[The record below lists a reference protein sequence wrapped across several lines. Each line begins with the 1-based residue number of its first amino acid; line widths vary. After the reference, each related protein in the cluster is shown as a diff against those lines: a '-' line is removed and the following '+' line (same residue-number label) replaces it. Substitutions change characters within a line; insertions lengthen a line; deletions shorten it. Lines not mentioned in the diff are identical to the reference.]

1 MLFKIHY
8 ICPLFI
14 VFTMLRFIQYN
25 WWIVLIFFVYSAVA
39 QNSKTSLEKKKKKLE
54 QEIQLINQMLKE
66 TSINKKLSISQIII
80 LKKKLEMRE
89 ELIQTI
95 QQEIAKTNNEIEK
108 TNQNIDALQKDLKK
122 LKSEYARMLQL
133 AQKKHSFKNFD
144 DLIFLFSA
152 QDFYQAYQRLK
163 YIQEYS
169 RYREKQGKEIIAH
182 QKKLEEQ
189 VQLLQQQLAEKQQL
203 LGQEEQ
209 EKQTLAQEK
218 QEEEQELQQI
228 QKKEKELRAEL
239 EKKKKQAQE
248 LQLAIKKLIEEE
260 IKRKKE
266 EAEKMAKLKAEKEK
280 EKTSIKIKEK
290 NKESEKP
297 MVPILSKEAEITGN
311 NFELNKGKLPW
322 PISSGFI
329 CANYGEYEHPAI
341 KGFVMFNNGIE
352 LCSNQPMKVHSV
364 FNGEVTGIALSPMGG
379 KLVIIR
385 HGEYLTVY
393 SNLQEVYVKQGDKV
407 NAKQVIGTVM
417 YNTDENKYSLNFQV
431 WKGQK
436 TMDPKG
442 WLAN

>member
-1 MLFKIHY
+1 MRLILVY
-8 ICPLFI
+8 ISFLLI
-14 VFTMLRFIQYN
+14 VFSHFS
-25 WWIVLIFFVYSAVA
+25 FG
-39 QNSKTSLEKKKKKLE
+39 QNSKASLEKKKKKIE
-54 QEIQLINQMLKE
+54 QEIALINDMLKE
-66 TSINKKLSISQIII
+66 TSVSKKLSISQIII

-89 ELIQTI
+89 ELIRTI
-95 QQEIAKTNNEIEK
+95 QQELNKLNDEIIL
-108 TNQNIDALQKDLKK
+108 TQQNISYLNAELTK
-122 LKSEYARMLQL
+122 LKNDYARMLQH
-133 AQKKHSFKNFD
+133 AQKKQTYKGLD
-144 DLIFLFSA
+144 DLLFLLSA
-152 QDFYQAYQRLK
+152 DDFYQAYQRFK
-163 YIQEYS
+163 YIQDYS
-169 RYREKQGKEIIAH
+169 RFREKQGREIIQH
-182 QKKLEEQ
+182 QKKLQEQ
-189 VQLLQQQLAEKQQL
+189 LALLQEQLNQKQQL
-203 LGQEEQ
+203 LSQEEA
-209 EKQTLAQEK
+209 EKETLAKER
-218 QEEEQELQQI
+218 EEEEKELQEI

-266 EAEKMAKLKAEKEK
+266 EAEKLAKMKEEKAKENKAITEKKNEKKETNIAEKP
-280 EKTSIKIKEK
+280 SV
-290 NKESEKP
+290 P
-297 MVPILSKEAEITGN
+297 MLSKEAELIGT

-322 PISSGFI
+322 PISTGFI

-352 LCSNQPMKVHSV
+352 LCTQQPVKVQAV

-407 NAKQVIGTVM
+407 NAKQTIGTVM
-417 YNTDENKYSLNFQV
+417 RNEDGNNYSLNFQI

-436 TMDPKG
+436 TLDPKL

>member
-1 MLFKIHY
+1 MRLILVY
-8 ICPLFI
+8 IFFLLI
-14 VFTMLRFIQYN
+14 VFSHS
-25 WWIVLIFFVYSAVA
+25 FFG
-39 QNSKTSLEKKKKKLE
+39 QNSKASLEKKKKKIE
-54 QEIQLINQMLKE
+54 QEIALINDMLKE
-66 TSINKKLSISQIII
+66 TSVSKKLSISQIII

-89 ELIQTI
+89 ELIRTI
-95 QQEIAKTNNEIEK
+95 QQELNKLNDEIIL
-108 TNQNIDALQKDLKK
+108 TQQNISSLNAELTK
-122 LKSEYARMLQL
+122 LKNDYARMLQH
-133 AQKKHSFKNFD
+133 AQKKQTYKGLD
-144 DLIFLFSA
+144 DLLFLLSA
-152 QDFYQAYQRLK
+152 DDFYQAYQRFK
-163 YIQEYS
+163 YIQDYS
-169 RYREKQGKEIIAH
+169 RFREKQGREIIQH
-182 QKKLEEQ
+182 QKKLQEQ
-189 VQLLQQQLAEKQQL
+189 LALLQEQLNQKQQL
-203 LGQEEQ
+203 LSQEEA
-209 EKQTLAQEK
+209 EKETLAKER
-218 QEEEQELQQI
+218 EEEEKELQEI

-266 EAEKMAKLKAEKEK
+266 EAEKLAKMKEEKAKENKAITEKKNEKKETNIAEKP
-280 EKTSIKIKEK
+280 SV
-290 NKESEKP
+290 P
-297 MVPILSKEAEITGN
+297 MLSKEAELIGT

-322 PISSGFI
+322 PISTGFI

-352 LCSNQPMKVHSV
+352 LCTQQPVKVQAV

-407 NAKQVIGTVM
+407 NAKQTIGTVM
-417 YNTDENKYSLNFQV
+417 RNEDGNNYSLNFQI

-436 TMDPKG
+436 TLDPKL

>member
-1 MLFKIHY
+1 MLTF
-8 ICPLFI
+8 LFALFAFPI
-14 VFTMLRFIQYN
+14 L
-25 WWIVLIFFVYSAVA
+25 A
-39 QNSKTSLEKKKKKLE
+39 QNTSKSKLEKKKKKLE
-54 QEIQLINQMLKE
+54 EEIQLINQMLKE
-66 TSINKKLSISQIII
+66 TSVNKKLSISQIII

-89 ELIQTI
+89 ELIYTI
-95 QQEIAKTNNEIEK
+95 QQEIAKINNEIDA
-108 TNQNIDALQKDLKK
+108 TNKRINELQGELKK
-122 LKSEYARMLQL
+122 LKDDYAKMIRYAHIKQTSQGL
-133 AQKKHSFKNFD
+133 N
-144 DLIFLFSA
+144 DLVFLFSSH
-152 QDFYQAYQRLK
+152 DFFQAYQRLK

-169 RYREKQGKEIIAH
+169 RYRKKQADEIVNH
-182 QKKLEEQ
+182 QKKLQEQ
-189 VQLLQQQLAEKQQL
+189 VILLQQQIKEKQQL
-203 LGQEEQ
+203 LQQEEQ
-209 EKQTLAQEK
+209 QKQILTQEK
-218 QEEEQELQQI
+218 QEEEQELSQI
-228 QKKEKELRAEL
+228 QKRERELKSEL

-266 EAEKMAKLKAEKEK
+266 EAEKLAKIKAEKEK
-280 EKTSIKIKEK
+280 EKQKNIEIKNEKDISKEK
-290 NKESEKP
+290 KEKP

-322 PISSGFI
+322 PITSGFI

-352 LCSNQPMKVHSV
+352 LCTSQQTKVQAV
-364 FNGEVTGIALSPMGG
+364 FNGEVTGIALSPIGG

-417 YNTDENKYSLNFQV
+417 YNEDENKYSLNFQV
-431 WKGQK
+431 WKGQN
-436 TMDPKG
+436 TLDPKN

>member
-1 MLFKIHY
+1 MRLILIY
-8 ICPLFI
+8 ISFL
-14 VFTMLRFIQYN
+14 
-25 WWIVLIFFVYSAVA
+25 LIIFGSSSFG

-54 QEIQLINQMLKE
+54 KEIDLINNMLKE
-66 TSINKKLSISQIII
+66 TTVSKKISISQIII

-89 ELIQTI
+89 ELIRTI
-95 QQEIAKTNNEIEK
+95 QQELNKLNNEITQTQQTISSLNAEL
-108 TNQNIDALQKDLKK
+108 TK
-122 LKSEYARMLQL
+122 LKNDYAKMLQH
-133 AQKKHSFKNFD
+133 AQKKQPYKGLD
-144 DLIFLFSA
+144 DLLFLLSA
-152 QDFYQAYQRLK
+152 DDFYQAYQRFK

-169 RYREKQGKEIIAH
+169 RFREKQGREIIQH
-182 QKKLEEQ
+182 QNK
-189 VQLLQQQLAEKQQL
+189 LQQQLAILEEQLNQKQQL
-203 LGQEEQ
+203 LSQEEV
-209 EKQTLAQEK
+209 EKETLAKER
-218 QEEEQELQQI
+218 EEEEKELQQI

-266 EAEKMAKLKAEKEK
+266 EAEKLAKMKEEKAKENKAIAEKKSK
-280 EKTSIKIKEK
+280 EKKEP
-290 NKESEKP
+290 NIIEKP
-297 MVPILSKEAEITGN
+297 SVPILSKEAELIGT

-352 LCSNQPMKVHSV
+352 LCTQHPVKVQAV

-385 HGEYLTVY
+385 HGQYLTVY

-407 NAKQVIGTVM
+407 NAKQTIGTVM
-417 YNTDENKYSLNFQV
+417 HNDDGNNYSLNFQI

-436 TMDPKG
+436 TLDPKL
-442 WLAN
+442 WLVN

>member
-1 MLFKIHY
+1 MFSIRIKYLLVSILALF
-8 ICPLFI
+8 LFP
-14 VFTMLRFIQYN
+14 V
-25 WWIVLIFFVYSAVA
+25 SA
-39 QNSKTSLEKKKKKLE
+39 QNSSKSHLEKKKKRLE

-89 ELIQTI
+89 ELIYTI
-95 QQEIAKTNNEIEK
+95 QQEITKINNEIDA
-108 TNQNIDALQKDLKK
+108 TNKRINELRGELKK
-122 LKSEYARMLQL
+122 LKDEYARMIRY
-133 AQKKHSFKNFD
+133 AQIKQTSQGLD
-144 DLIFLFSA
+144 DLVFLFSSR
-152 QDFYQAYQRLK
+152 DFFQAYQRLK
-163 YIQEYS
+163 YIQEYT
-169 RYREKQGKEIIAH
+169 RYRKKQADEIVMH
-182 QKKLEEQ
+182 QKKLQEQ
-189 VQLLQQQLAEKQQL
+189 IILLQQQIEEKQQL
-203 LGQEEQ
+203 LQQEEQ
-209 EKQTLAQEK
+209 QKQILTQEK
-218 QEEEQELQQI
+218 QEEEQELSQI
-228 QKKEKELRAEL
+228 QKKEKELKSEL

-266 EAEKMAKLKAEKEK
+266 EAEKLAKMKAEKEK
-280 EKTSIKIKEK
+280 EKQKSSENKEKVSSKEKEK
-290 NKESEKP
+290 NL
-297 MVPILSKEAEITGN
+297 VPILSKEAEITGN

-352 LCSNQPMKVHSV
+352 LCASQQMKVQSV

-417 YNTDENKYSLNFQV
+417 YNEDENKYSLNFQV
-431 WKGQK
+431 WKGQS
-436 TMDPKG
+436 TLDPKN

>member
-1 MLFKIHY
+1 MLTL
-8 ICPLFI
+8 LFALF
-14 VFTMLRFIQYN
+14 VFPIL
-25 WWIVLIFFVYSAVA
+25 A
-39 QNSKTSLEKKKKKLE
+39 QNTSKSKLEKKKKKLE

-66 TSINKKLSISQIII
+66 TSVNKKLSISQIII

-89 ELIQTI
+89 ELIATI
-95 QQEIAKTNNEIEK
+95 QQEINKLNNEIDI
-108 TNQNIDALQKDLKK
+108 TNNRINELQGELKK
-122 LKSEYARMLQL
+122 LKDEYAKMIRY
-133 AQKKHSFKNFD
+133 AQIKQTSQGLD
-144 DLIFLFSA
+144 DLVFLFSS
-152 QDFYQAYQRLK
+152 QDFFQAYQRLK

-169 RYREKQGKEIIAH
+169 RYRKKQADEIVMH
-182 QKKLEEQ
+182 QKKLQEQ
-189 VQLLQQQLAEKQQL
+189 VLLLQQQLEEKQQL
-203 LGQEEQ
+203 LGQEEEQ
-209 EKQTLAQEK
+209 KQILAQEK
-218 QEEEQELQQI
+218 QEEEQELSQI
-228 QKKEKELRAEL
+228 QKKERELKAEL

-266 EAEKMAKLKAEKEK
+266 EAEKLAKMKAEKEK
-280 EKTSIKIKEK
+280 EKQKITEVKKEK
-290 NKESEKP
+290 NIGKEKEKS

-352 LCSNQPMKVHSV
+352 LCASQQMKVQSV

-417 YNTDENKYSLNFQV
+417 YNEDENKYSLNFQV
-431 WKGQK
+431 WKGQN
-436 TMDPKG
+436 TLDPKN

>member
-1 MLFKIHY
+1 MFSIRIKYLSVSILALF
-8 ICPLFI
+8 LFP
-14 VFTMLRFIQYN
+14 V
-25 WWIVLIFFVYSAVA
+25 SA
-39 QNSKTSLEKKKKKLE
+39 QNSSKSHLEKKKKRLE

-89 ELIQTI
+89 ELIYTI
-95 QQEIAKTNNEIEK
+95 QQEITKINNEIDA
-108 TNQNIDALQKDLKK
+108 TNKRINELRGELKK
-122 LKSEYARMLQL
+122 LKDEYARMIRY
-133 AQKKHSFKNFD
+133 AQIKQTSQGLD
-144 DLIFLFSA
+144 DLVFLFSSR
-152 QDFYQAYQRLK
+152 DFFQAYQRLK
-163 YIQEYS
+163 YIQEYT
-169 RYREKQGKEIIAH
+169 RYRKKQADEIVMH
-182 QKKLEEQ
+182 QKKLQEQ
-189 VQLLQQQLAEKQQL
+189 IILLQQQIEEKQQL
-203 LGQEEQ
+203 LQQEEQ
-209 EKQTLAQEK
+209 QKQILTQEK
-218 QEEEQELQQI
+218 QEEEQELSQI
-228 QKKEKELRAEL
+228 QKKEKELKSEL

-266 EAEKMAKLKAEKEK
+266 EAEKLAKMKAEKEK
-280 EKTSIKIKEK
+280 EKQKSSENKEKVSSKEKEK
-290 NKESEKP
+290 NL
-297 MVPILSKEAEITGN
+297 VPILSKEAEITGN

-352 LCSNQPMKVHSV
+352 LCASQQMKVQSV

-417 YNTDENKYSLNFQV
+417 YNEDENKYSLNFQV
-431 WKGQK
+431 WKGQS
-436 TMDPKG
+436 TLDPKN

>member
-1 MLFKIHY
+1 MRLILVY
-8 ICPLFI
+8 IFFLLI
-14 VFTMLRFIQYN
+14 VFSHS
-25 WWIVLIFFVYSAVA
+25 FFG
-39 QNSKTSLEKKKKKLE
+39 QNSKASLEKKKKKIE
-54 QEIQLINQMLKE
+54 QEIALINDMLKE
-66 TSINKKLSISQIII
+66 TSVSKKLSISQIII

-89 ELIQTI
+89 ELIRTI
-95 QQEIAKTNNEIEK
+95 QQELNKLNDEIIL
-108 TNQNIDALQKDLKK
+108 TQQNISYLNAELTK
-122 LKSEYARMLQL
+122 LKNDYARMLQH
-133 AQKKHSFKNFD
+133 AQKKQTYKGLD
-144 DLIFLFSA
+144 DLLFLLSA
-152 QDFYQAYQRLK
+152 DDFYQAYQRFK
-163 YIQEYS
+163 YIQDYS
-169 RYREKQGKEIIAH
+169 RFREKQGREIIQH
-182 QKKLEEQ
+182 QKKLQEQ
-189 VQLLQQQLAEKQQL
+189 LALLQEQLNQKQQL
-203 LGQEEQ
+203 LSQEEA
-209 EKQTLAQEK
+209 EKETLAKER
-218 QEEEQELQQI
+218 EEEEKELQEI

-266 EAEKMAKLKAEKEK
+266 EAEKLAKMKEEKAKENKAITEKKNEKKETNIAEKP
-280 EKTSIKIKEK
+280 SV
-290 NKESEKP
+290 P
-297 MVPILSKEAEITGN
+297 MLSKEAELIGT

-322 PISSGFI
+322 PISTGFI

-352 LCSNQPMKVHSV
+352 LCTQQPVKVQAV

-407 NAKQVIGTVM
+407 NAKQTIGTVM
-417 YNTDENKYSLNFQV
+417 RNEDGNNYSLNFQI

-436 TMDPKG
+436 TLDPKL

>member
-1 MLFKIHY
+1 M
-8 ICPLFI
+8 
-14 VFTMLRFIQYN
+14 RFSYKTY
-25 WWIVLIFFVYSAVA
+25 FFVIILFFPFVFLFA
-39 QNSKTSLEKKKKKLE
+39 QNNSKSNLEKKKKKLE

-66 TSINKKLSISQIII
+66 TSVNKKLSISQIII

-95 QQEIAKTNNEIEK
+95 NQELNKINSEIQT
-108 TNQNIDALQKDLKK
+108 TNQTIDALQKDLKK
-122 LKSEYARMLQL
+122 LKAEYVRMLQH
-133 AQKKHSFKNFD
+133 AQRKQSSKGLDELLF
-144 DLIFLFSA
+144 IFSA

-169 RYREKQGKEIIAH
+169 RYRQKQGREIIAH
-182 QKKLEEQ
+182 QQKLQEQ
-189 VQLLQQQLAEKQQL
+189 IKLLQQQLDEKQKL
-203 LGQEEQ
+203 LEQEEQ
-209 EKQTLAQEK
+209 EKQLLAQEK

-228 QKKEKELRAEL
+228 QKKEKELRVEL

-266 EAEKMAKLKAEKEK
+266 EAEKLAKMKAEKEK
-280 EKTSIKIKEK
+280 EKTMVKEKEK
-290 NKESEKP
+290 NKSSEKSL
-297 MVPILSKEAEITGN
+297 VPILSKEAEITGN
-311 NFELNKGKLPW
+311 NFEINKGKLPW
-322 PISSGFI
+322 PIASGFI

-352 LCSNQPMKVHSV
+352 LCANQPIKVQAV

-393 SNLQEVYVKQGDKV
+393 SNLQEVYVKQGDKIQ
-407 NAKQVIGTVM
+407 AKQVIGTVM
-417 YNTDENKYSLNFQV
+417 YNEDENKYSLNFQV
-431 WKGQK
+431 WKGQS
-436 TMDPKG
+436 TLDPKN
-442 WLAN
+442 WLVN

>member
-1 MLFKIHY
+1 MFSIRIKYLSAFV
-8 ICPLFI
+8 LAFFI
-14 VFTMLRFIQYN
+14 FSL
-25 WWIVLIFFVYSAVA
+25 SA
-39 QNSKTSLEKKKKKLE
+39 QNTSKSHLEKKKKKLE

-66 TSINKKLSISQIII
+66 TSVNKKLSISQIII

-89 ELIQTI
+89 ELITTI
-95 QQEIAKTNNEIEK
+95 QQEINKLNNEIDA
-108 TNQNIDALQKDLKK
+108 TNRRINELQGELKK
-122 LKSEYARMLQL
+122 LKDEYAKMIRY
-133 AQKKHSFKNFD
+133 AQIKQASQGLD
-144 DLIFLFSA
+144 DLVFLFSSR
-152 QDFYQAYQRLK
+152 DFFQAYQRLK

-169 RYREKQGKEIIAH
+169 RYRKKQADEIVMH
-182 QKKLEEQ
+182 QKKLQEQ
-189 VQLLQQQLAEKQQL
+189 ILLLQQQLEEKQQL
-203 LGQEEQ
+203 LGQEEEQ
-209 EKQTLAQEK
+209 KQILAQEK
-218 QEEEQELQQI
+218 QEEEQELSQI
-228 QKKEKELRAEL
+228 QKKERELKSEL

-266 EAEKMAKLKAEKEK
+266 EAEKMAKMKAEKEK
-280 EKTSIKIKEK
+280 EKQKSIESKEKVSGKEKEK
-290 NKESEKP
+290 NL
-297 MVPILSKEAEITGN
+297 VPILSKEAEITGN

-352 LCSNQPMKVHSV
+352 LCASQQMKVQSV

-417 YNTDENKYSLNFQV
+417 YNEDENKYSLNFQV
-431 WKGQK
+431 WKGQS
-436 TMDPKG
+436 TLDPKN
-442 WLAN
+442 WLVN

>member
-1 MLFKIHY
+1 MRLILVY
-8 ICPLFI
+8 ISFLLI
-14 VFTMLRFIQYN
+14 VFIHSSFG
-25 WWIVLIFFVYSAVA
+25 
-39 QNSKTSLEKKKKKLE
+39 QNSKTSLEKKKKKIE
-54 QEIQLINQMLKE
+54 QEIALINDMLKE
-66 TSINKKLSISQIII
+66 TSVSKKLSISQIII

-89 ELIQTI
+89 ELIRTI
-95 QQEIAKTNNEIEK
+95 QQELNKLNDEIIL
-108 TNQNIDALQKDLKK
+108 TQQNISSLNAELTK
-122 LKSEYARMLQL
+122 LKNDYARMLQH
-133 AQKKHSFKNFD
+133 AQKKQTYKGLD
-144 DLIFLFSA
+144 DLLFLLSA
-152 QDFYQAYQRLK
+152 DDFYQAYQRFK
-163 YIQEYS
+163 YIQDYS
-169 RYREKQGKEIIAH
+169 RFREKQGREIIQH
-182 QKKLEEQ
+182 QKKLQEQ
-189 VQLLQQQLAEKQQL
+189 LALLQEQLNQKQQL
-203 LGQEEQ
+203 LSQEEA
-209 EKQTLAQEK
+209 EKETLAKER
-218 QEEEQELQQI
+218 EEEEKELQEI

-266 EAEKMAKLKAEKEK
+266 EAEKLAKMKEEKAKENKAITEKKNEKKETNIAEKP
-280 EKTSIKIKEK
+280 SV
-290 NKESEKP
+290 P
-297 MVPILSKEAEITGN
+297 MLSKEAELIGT

-322 PISSGFI
+322 PISTGFI

-352 LCSNQPMKVHSV
+352 LCTQQPVKVQAV

-407 NAKQVIGTVM
+407 NAKQTIGTVM
-417 YNTDENKYSLNFQV
+417 RNEDGNNYSLNFQI

-436 TMDPKG
+436 TLDPKL